1 MKDRNLG
8 WFAALALSLYVIVLL
23 LISGCSTIQQ
33 NKSTVS
39 TLAKSAA
46 TVAGLYSYQRMPMQ
60 YRLVVDNVCL
70 AKACI
75 SPEADPAVVQA
86 EIKEILGQVWVQAGD
101 AGVVLIQTALNSF
114 VALSGLNSDNP
125 TAERVREWLEL
136 LDAYCAGVESAK
148 ASAEISS
155 FFEPTDTRLADRSCA
170 GPWVGLCRL

>member
-1 MKDRNLG
+1 MKYLR
-8 WFAALALSLYVIVLL
+8 AALACWLVAVLVAFL
-23 LISGCSTIQQ
+23 GCASVKT
-33 NKSTVS
+33 SPTF

-46 TVAGLYSYQRMPMQ
+46 TIAGLYSYQRMPVQ

-75 SPEADPAVVQA
+75 SPKADPAVVQA
-86 EIKEILGQVWVQAGD
+86 EIKEIIGQVWVQAGD

-148 ASAEISS
+148 GSAS
-155 FFEPTDTRLADRSCA
+155 FFDPDTRLAALSC
-170 GPWVGLCRL
+170 VGLSTGRCRL